1 MQYFPNE
8 IICEISSYL
17 KPKDLISLSS
27 TCKDFQD
34 ILSKE
39 VYEYKKIDE
48 AIKNT
53 YYHIVSIAK
62 GPYIIYDYY
71 IYNID
76 EAIDF
81 LRYKYRNH
89 ELLDKYIKT
98 IEKVKVILKPRIYID
113 ELGEFVETGESRKM
127 NFDSFLYYF
136 NRKFISFY
144 KHLNKAHQEPVYDM
158 NKVMKKVHRLLN
170 KYNKRGVSKTIMLLK
185 IYVDNLDIGNRITL
199 QRVINI

>member
-17 KPKDLISLSS
+17 KPKDLINLSS
-27 TCKDFQD
+27 TCKDLQD
-34 ILSKE
+34 VLSKE
-39 VYEYKKIDE
+39 VYEYKKIDD
-48 AIKNT
+48 IVKST

-62 GPYIIYDYY
+62 GPNIIHDYY

-98 IEKVKVILKPRIYID
+98 IDKVKVILKPRVYIN

-127 NFDSFLYYF
+127 NFDSFLYYIG
-136 NRKFISFY
+136 RKFISFY
-144 KHLNKAHQEPVYDM
+144 KHLNKETQEPVYDM
-158 NKVMKKVHRLLN
+158 NKVMKKLHRLLN
-170 KYNKRGVSKTIMLLK
+170 KYNKHGVSKTLMLLK
-185 IYVDNLDIGNRITL
+185 IYLDNLDIGNCITL
-199 QRVINI
+199 RRVIHI